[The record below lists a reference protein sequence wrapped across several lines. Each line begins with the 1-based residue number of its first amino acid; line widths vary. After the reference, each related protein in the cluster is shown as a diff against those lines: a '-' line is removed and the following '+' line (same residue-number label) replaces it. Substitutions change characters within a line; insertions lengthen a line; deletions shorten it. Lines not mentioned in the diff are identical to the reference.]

1 MQKFELNNDIFIN
14 CPFDE
19 NYKSLLKVLIFTIIH
34 CGYNP
39 RISLESS
46 DSSISRLEKIQ
57 NLICATKYSIHDISR
72 CKASKKGEFYRLNM
86 PFEIGLDFGCKKY
99 GNSKQ
104 QKKDILILASDP
116 YYYQKA
122 FSDLS
127 GVDIMAHKNENEEM
141 VRRIREWLYT
151 KKNTIKQPTAIWD
164 DYNAFVAYLE
174 GDLQEKDIKNMAIPE
189 YINKVKEYIKTL

>member
-1 MQKFELNNDIFIN
+1 MPELNFNNNVFIN

-19 NYKSLLKVLIFTIIH
+19 NYKSLLKMLIFTIIH

-57 NLICATKYSIHDISR
+57 NLIHNAKYSIHDISR
-72 CKASKKGEFYRLNM
+72 CKASRKGEYYRLNM

-99 GNSKQ
+99 GNSEQ
-104 QKKDILILASDP
+104 QEKEILILSSDP
-116 YYYQKA
+116 YHYQKA
-122 FSDLS
+122 LSDLS
-127 GVDIMAHKNENEEM
+127 GVDIMVHKNDNEEM

-151 KKNTIKQPTAIWD
+151 KKSTIKQPTTIWD
-164 DYNAFVAYLE
+164 DYNAFIAYLE
-174 GDLQEKDIKNMAIPE
+174 EDLKEKDIKNMAIPE
-189 YINKVKEYIKTL
+189 YIDKAKEYIRTL